1 MQPGFYS
8 QFGYDISEAYHDKGL
23 KTIYQWGVCTGR
35 SMIETT
41 RYFKHSD
48 IKIDKHFGFDTFTGM
63 PDETAEQVDQESWL
77 KGGLN
82 ASEFLGVSSVD
93 ECIKT
98 IYDQLVN
105 IDSTTQFH
113 LIPGLAEETINDENN
128 KKYGFTPA
136 LIIDADF
143 DIYSPT
149 KFALDYFIKNGIIV
163 EGTIIYYDDW
173 GGVKGW
179 ENMEKGE
186 ARAHKEICDAYNIEF
201 NFLGQIGNSFP
212 HVQRLYQVTKVNL

>member
-8 QFGYDISEAYHDKGL
+8 KFGYDMLETHEKLGL
-23 KTIYQWGVCTGR
+23 NTVYQWGVCTGR
-35 SMIETT
+35 SMLETT
-41 RYFKHSD
+41 RYMKQAG
-48 IKIDKHFGFDTFTGM
+48 IRMDKHFGFDTFEGM
-63 PDETAEQVDQESWL
+63 PEETAEEVDQESWR

-82 ASEFLGVSSVD
+82 ASEFLGVSTVEECVAKIYTELVAVD
-93 ECIKT
+93 SKPQ
-98 IYDQLVN
+98 YY
-105 IDSTTQFH
+105 

-149 KFALDYFIKNGIIV
+149 KFALDYFIKNKIIV
-163 EGTIIYYDDW
+163 EGTFIYYDDW

-179 ENMEKGE
+179 EEMKKGE
-186 ARAHKEICDAYNIEF
+186 ARAHKEICDEYSIEF

>member
-8 QFGYDISEAYHDKGL
+8 QFGYDMVETYHDKDL

-41 RYFKHSD
+41 KYFQYTG
-48 IKIDKHFGFDTFTGM
+48 INIDKHFGFDTFTGM
-63 PDETAEQVDQESWL
+63 PEETAESVDQESWK

-82 ASEFLGVSSVD
+82 ASEFLGASSVD
-93 ECIKT
+93 DCINKIHT
-98 IYDQLVN
+98 QLTN
-105 IDSTTQFH
+105 ICPSTQFH

-128 KKYGFTPA
+128 KKYGFSHA

-149 KFALDYFIKNGIIV
+149 KFALDYFIKNKIIV
-163 EGTIIYYDDW
+163 EGTFIYYDDW
-173 GGVKGW
+173 GGVLGW
-179 ENMEKGE
+179 EDMKKGE
-186 ARAHKEICDAYNIEF
+186 ARAHKEICDQYNIEF
-201 NFLGQIGNSFP
+201 RLLGQIGETFP